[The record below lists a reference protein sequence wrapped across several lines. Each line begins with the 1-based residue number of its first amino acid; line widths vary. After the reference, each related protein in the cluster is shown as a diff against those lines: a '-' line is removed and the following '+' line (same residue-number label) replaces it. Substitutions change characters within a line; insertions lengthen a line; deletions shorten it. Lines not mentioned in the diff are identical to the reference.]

1 MKRSEIQICLCR
13 GILHSAFAE
22 CRLLHDASAVVGG
35 LALTATGAPPATA
48 ARRVSGMSGAKAA
61 NPAAAVRRYGLVW
74 HIRMSGLGFDGS
86 ITWMTDIIP

>member
-1 MKRSEIQICLCR
+1 MR
-13 GILHSAFAE
+13 
-22 CRLLHDASAVVGG
+22 
-35 LALTATGAPPATA
+35 ATSPSCSRYRPPAP
-48 ARRVSGMSGAKAA
+48 RGFFGMSRAKAA